1 MHVEA
6 IHKHINTLIHKQVWY
21 NCDQCDHKAINKYCL
36 KKHAKAKHNEVR
48 YSCGQCEFKV
58 GTKKV
63 LMLHI
68 DTLVVSVNLTVLGI
82 SFEHR
87 KVYLDHLLVKQ

>member
-63 LMLHI
+63 LTSHI
-68 DTLVVSVNLTVLGI
+68 ETLVVSDNPTVLAI
-82 SFEHR
+82 SFEYR
-87 KVYLDHLLVKQ
+87 KIYLDHLLIKQ